1 MAAITA
7 APMVSLSGE
16 AMSCR
21 LSMEMLPRV
30 SRSLSRSKRRRT
42 SASPLKALITRMPES
57 VSSTRASRSALF
69 SCTRA
74 LLRLRL
80 LLMRAMSKPLMGN
93 NNNEMMVSC
102 GESVSM
108 VPRKSS
114 TAMGSRKI
122 ISM

>member
-21 LSMEMLPRV
+21 LSMAMLERI
-30 SRSLSRSKRRRT
+30 SRSLSRWKRRSM

-74 LLRLRL
+74 LLRFRL
-80 LLMRAMSKPLMGN
+80 LLMRAMSRPLTGSN
-93 NNNEMMVSC
+93 RSEISVSC
-102 GESVSM
+102 GDSVSM
-108 VPRKSS
+108 VARKSS
-114 TAMGSRKI
+114 TAMGSRNT